1 MGDKQDVK
9 DQELTQ
15 VQIYKFFTFVQK
27 KTIILQISSF
37 LLSSWREVGAE
48 PCV

>member
-1 MGDKQDVK
+1 MNFLHLCK
-9 DQELTQ
+9 
-15 VQIYKFFTFVQK
+15 K

-37 LLSSWREVGAE
+37 LLSTWRGVGAE